1 MPARAIL
8 PAALALALLA
18 AGCGSSEDPPPG
30 AKLLS
35 FKLTDEGCEPHD
47 AKVPAGPVTFEA
59 EGASSSVTEIE
70 VLEGETIVGE
80 KEDLTEG
87 LTGSF
92 TLTLEP
98 GRYTLRCKGGSDED
112 GTLTVTG

>member
-1 MPARAIL
+1 MPPKAIL
-8 PAALALALLA
+8 PVVLVLALLA
-18 AGCGSSEDPPPG
+18 GGCGPSEDPPLG

-70 VLEGETIVGE
+70 VLEGETIVGVSE
-80 KEDLTEG
+80 VVTDG
-87 LTGSF
+87 LTGRFS
-92 TLTLEP
+92 LTLEP
-98 GRYTLRCKGGSDED
+98 GRYTLRCWNGSEED